1 MSVDDT
7 EFRYLATFDTIL
19 FTKGGFGIKSAQ
31 KSFSFF
37 FLPGIPL
44 RELQRFPAPIDLS
57 ILPIPL
63 PLSAFAVSTEIN
75 R

>member
-37 FLPGIPL
+37 SAGDPAEGFTTLPGPYRPL
-44 RELQRFPAPIDLS
+44 NPAHSPSPQCIRRLD
-57 ILPIPL
+57 
-63 PLSAFAVSTEIN
+63 
-75 R
+75 RHK

>member
-19 FTKGGFGIKSAQ
+19 FTKGGFGIKVH
-31 KSFSFF
+31 KNRVRF

-44 RELQRFPAPIDLS
+44 RDLQRFPAPIDLV

>member
-37 FLPGIPL
+37 SAGDPAEGATTLPGL
-44 RELQRFPAPIDLS
+44 L

-63 PLSAFAVSTEIN
+63 PLSAFAVSTQIN